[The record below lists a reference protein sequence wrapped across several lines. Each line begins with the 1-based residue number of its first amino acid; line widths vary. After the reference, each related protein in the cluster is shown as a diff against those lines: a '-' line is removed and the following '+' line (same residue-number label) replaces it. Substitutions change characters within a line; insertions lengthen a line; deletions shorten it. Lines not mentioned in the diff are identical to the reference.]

1 MRISESSSVV
11 IRRSAGGSE
20 RGASSLSGVKPSGRV
35 HDDTPVAITAT
46 ITTTTK
52 SNNTN
57 SNNKK
62 IIYAHNDT
70 HDVALFFSLVNAS
83 VKARGKPT
91 LQMVYSCDKRGE
103 LYHDEQMTT
112 AKTCSHGRTP
122 NSTIAGGTT
131 EKV

>member
-1 MRISESSSVV
+1 MRISESSSVN
-11 IRRSAGGSE
+11 IKSSAGGSE

-35 HDDTPVAITAT
+35 DDDTPATITAT
-46 ITTTTK
+46 IITTTN

-62 IIYAHNDT
+62 NNLRT

-112 AKTCSHGRTP
+112 AKTFSHGRTL
-122 NSTIAGGTT
+122 NSTIASGTT